1 MVVSYLG
8 NYFLYQCL
16 LKKGMIENDK
26 KIHEMT
32 DEDWKNKLTQEQ
44 YEVCRNKSTEIPF
57 SGKYYYSKDKGI
69 YKCVCCGN
77 ELFKSDTKFD
87 SGTGWPSF
95 YAPLNQGSVEYHTD
109 NSFGMKRVEIT
120 CKKCGSHLGHVF
132 DDGPLPTKERYCI
145 NSISLRLV
153 KENNDDKDK

>member
-1 MVVSYLG
+1 M
-8 NYFLYQCL
+8 N
-16 LKKGMIENDK
+16 MENEGK
-26 KIHEMT
+26 KIKDMT
-32 DEDWKNKLTQEQ
+32 DEDWKKRLTPEQ
-44 YEVCRNKSTEIPF
+44 YEVCRKKGTEMPF
-57 SGKYYYSKDKGI
+57 SGKYYYSKEKGI
-69 YKCVCCGN
+69 YKCICCGN

-95 YAPLNQGSVEYHTD
+95 YETIEENVEYLSDH
-109 NSFGMKRVEIT
+109 SFGMERVEIN

>member
-1 MVVSYLG
+1 M
-8 NYFLYQCL
+8 F
-16 LKKGMIENDK
+16 ENDK
-26 KIHEMT
+26 KIQEMT

-44 YEVCRNKSTEIPF
+44 YEVCRNKGTEIPF

-95 YAPLNQGSVEYHTD
+95 YAPLNQGSVEYHKD

-120 CKKCGSHLGHVF
+120 CKKCG
-132 DDGPLPTKERYCI
+132 
-145 NSISLRLV
+145 
-153 KENNDDKDK
+153 